1 MNRRDLFR
9 LALAPLAAP
18 LIPKTKPKALMPGD
32 SFSDY
37 LRYGTVTAKVK
48 CGGGFLVPDYLVP
61 EFHAMIEETER
72 LFLRDKNP

>member
-9 LALAPLAAP
+9 LALAPLAMP
-18 LIPKTKPKALMPGD
+18 LIPKVKPRALMPGD
-32 SFSDY
+32 SFSEY

-61 EFHAMIEETER
+61 EFKAMIEETER
-72 LFLRDKNP
+72 LYESHKNP